1 MKVLVTYI
9 TRTGNTKK
17 VAEAIYDEID
27 EQKEMKPLDEVNNL
41 DGYDLTFIGFPINQF
56 YPPGT
61 AQKFLSNHTSG
72 KDIALFITHGVPEG
86 TGLILDWISTA
97 KKMASGA
104 NIIGTFNCQGK
115 VARKVLDILKDSD
128 DPQMRAFVN
137 MCTLAKE
144 QPDRIRLQKAH
155 EFAKA
160 MISLK
165 KEYIAPQE

>member
-41 DGYDLTFIGFPINQF
+41 DGYGLIFIGFPINQF
-56 YPPGT
+56 YPPEK
-61 AQKFLSNHTSG
+61 AQKFLSNQTSG
-72 KDIALFITHGVPEG
+72 KDIALFMTHAVPEN

-97 KKMASGA
+97 KEMASEA

-115 VARKVLDILKDSD
+115 VARKLLDILQNSD
-128 DPQMRAFVN
+128 DPEMRTFAK
-137 MCTLAKE
+137 MCVLAKE
-144 QPDRIRLQKAH
+144 QPDRIRLQKARR
-155 EFAKA
+155 FAKS
-160 MISLK
+160 MVSLK
-165 KEYIAPQE
+165 KECIAP